1 MKPAVPAR
9 VRMIAAMTIFGTIGL
24 FVRNIPLPSS
34 VIACVRGFVG
44 TAFLV
49 LVMVLQKRKASKEEI
64 RRNLALLVITGA
76 VIGFNWILLF
86 ESYRYTTV
94 ATATLCYYLAPI
106 FVIIVSPVLL
116 KEKLSV
122 KKVACVVVALLGMV
136 CVSGVIE
143 GGLPAAGEAKGILL
157 GLGAAV
163 LYAFAMLGN
172 RWIQNIDIYTKTAMQ
187 LFTAAAVAL
196 PYVLLTEDVS
206 SLSLTAGQ
214 TALLL
219 MLGVVHTGFAYA
231 LYFGALGSLPMQT
244 AAILSYIDPV
254 VAILLSAL
262 LLREPMS
269 VWGVIGAVLILG
281 SALVSELPERKKKL

>member
-1 MKPAVPAR
+1 M
-9 VRMIAAMTIFGTIGL
+9 
-24 FVRNIPLPSS
+24 
-34 VIACVRGFVG
+34 
-44 TAFLV
+44 
-49 LVMVLQKRKASKEEI
+49 
-64 RRNLALLVITGA
+64 
-76 VIGFNWILLF
+76 
-86 ESYRYTTV
+86 
-94 ATATLCYYLAPI
+94 
-106 FVIIVSPVLL
+106 
-116 KEKLSV
+116 
-122 KKVACVVVALLGMV
+122 
-136 CVSGVIE
+136 
-143 GGLPAAGEAKGILL
+143 
-157 GLGAAV
+157 

-196 PYVLLTEDVS
+196 PYVLLTEDVTA
-206 SLSLTAGQ
+206 LSLTAGQ

-269 VWGVIGAVLILG
+269 VWGVLGAVLILG